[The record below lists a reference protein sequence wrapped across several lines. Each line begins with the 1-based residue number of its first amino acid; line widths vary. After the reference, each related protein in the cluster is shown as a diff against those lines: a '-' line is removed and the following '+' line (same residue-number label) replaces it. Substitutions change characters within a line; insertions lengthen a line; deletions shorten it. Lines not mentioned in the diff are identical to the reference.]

1 MTKRHKTMADAV
13 VHATAVALDGRGLLL
28 CGPSGS
34 GKSSLAARLIDLHHA
49 QLVADDRVRVAV
61 ADNTV
66 TAAPHPE
73 LAGLLE
79 LRGLGLIRLPH
90 RAVVPLHLAVE
101 LVAAEAVPRMAEPA
115 HREVAGIELPLLHL
129 HAHHATTPLTLVHA
143 LRGLDGGFSADGIYQ
158 SG

>member
-1 MTKRHKTMADAV
+1 MTATDTV
-13 VHATAVALDGRGLLL
+13 LHATAVALDGRGLLL

-34 GKSSLAARLIDLHHA
+34 GKSSLAARLIDLHGA
-49 QLVADDRVRVAV
+49 ALVADDRVLVA
-61 ADNTV
+61 ADGETA

-90 RAVVPLHLAVE
+90 RAAAPLYLAVE
-101 LVAAEAVPRMAEPA
+101 LVEAEAVPRMAEPA
-115 HREVAGIELPLLHL
+115 HRAVAGIDLPLLHL
-129 HAHHATTPLTLVHA
+129 HAHHAATPLTLVHA
-143 LRGLDGGFSADGIYQ
+143 LRGLADGFSADGIYQ